1 LTYSYQSLQYNDI
14 HYIVMMMSEEKEK
27 VQKIITLLAEIIYEL
42 YKDLKNGKL
51 QNEIYSVNK
60 QVVGKSARKAKTFQQ
75 TAFVFKK

>member
-1 LTYSYQSLQYNDI
+1 
-14 HYIVMMMSEEKEK
+14 MSEEKEK